1 MVFNLT
7 TMNKKFPIL
16 LTVAGMLMINSACTD
31 LKEQVLDENL
41 GSTLTDEQTANGLI
55 APVYALLPELHKHTN
70 YFALQE
76 ISTDEAI
83 LPYRGGTDWGDNGIY
98 LALHA
103 HNSTSTDPNIK
114 GTWDQIVQSI
124 SRSITA
130 ITTLST
136 ANDANSA
143 LYLAEARGMRAY
155 YSMMMLDLFGIVFV
169 KEDAGT
175 TSTIVRG
182 AEAVAYI
189 EKEFLAIEP
198 TLQNRAA
205 VGSGR
210 LTKAAVWGLLARL
223 YLNSAVYK
231 NIYSPQFTF
240 ASTDMDKVIEY
251 TDKIINSGE
260 YKLSADYF
268 SIFGN
273 TNHDN
278 TELIF
283 AVDQRP
289 DLNGHNRLAYFSLA
303 GDQFPLAA
311 FPAANGTDGPAITS
325 DFYQTWVQAY
335 GAVDPSRDPR
345 FYQENLSR
353 YSNPADS
360 CVADASYKIN
370 RGIMRGQQYGAIR
383 VNGAFLRCPDGK
395 LKVGRLTNLSRNRG
409 DLPVNFTEKIDFT
422 TAGSGY
428 SAGYRVE
435 KYEFSRVSDTGRNK
449 GEADISILRLA
460 DVYLMRA
467 EAKLRKSAGDATA
480 LTDVNT
486 VRASRT
492 ATTPPPALTSMNLDI
507 LYRERGFELY
517 WEMLRRT
524 DMIRFGKYEG
534 TWTEKTNT
542 DVHKRIFPIPQT
554 AIDGAS
560 NLPGYMQQNTGY

>member
-1 MVFNLT
+1 
-7 TMNKKFPIL
+7 MNKKLPII
-16 LTVAGMLMINSACTD
+16 LTVASMLMITNACTD
-31 LKEQVLDENL
+31 LKEQVLDETL

-114 GTWDQIVQSI
+114 ATWDQLVQSI
-124 SRSITA
+124 SRSVTA
-130 ITTLST
+130 ITTLAT
-136 ANDANSA
+136 AKDANSA

-155 YSMMMLDLFGIVFV
+155 YSLMTLDLFGIVFV
-169 KEDAGT
+169 KEDPGT
-175 TSTIVRG
+175 PSTIIRG
-182 AEAVAYI
+182 AEAVSYI
-189 EKEFLAIEP
+189 EKELLAIEP
-198 TLQNRAA
+198 LVQNKAA
-205 VGSGR
+205 VGPGR

-223 YLNSAVYK
+223 YLNAAVYRD
-231 NIYSPQFTF
+231 IYASQFNF
-240 ASTDMDKVIEY
+240 ASGDMDKVIEY
-251 TDKIINSGE
+251 TGKIIALGD

-278 TELIF
+278 SELIF

-289 DLNGHNRLAYFSLA
+289 DLNGHNRLAYFSLS

-325 DFYQTWVQAY
+325 DFYQSWVQAY
-335 GAVDPSRDPR
+335 GTVDPKSDPR
-345 FYQENLSR
+345 FYQENMSA
-353 YSNPADS
+353 YSNPADT
-360 CVADASYKIN
+360 CIADASYKIN
-370 RGIMRGQQYGAIR
+370 RGILRGQQYGAVR

-395 LKVGRLTNLSRNRG
+395 LRIGKLTNLSRNRA
-409 DLPVNFTEKIDFT
+409 DLPVIFTEKIDFT

-460 DVYLMRA
+460 DIYLMRA

-480 LTDVNT
+480 LADVNT
-486 VRASRT
+486 VRAART
-492 ATTPPPALTSMNLDI
+492 STTPAPALTSITLD
-507 LYRERGFELY
+507 LLFRERGFELY
-517 WEMLRRT
+517 WEMVRRT

-560 NLPGYMQQNTGY
+560 NLPGYMKQNTGY